1 MKKREMAIAIQRI
14 VDDPDK
20 GDLEKMAAAFGEAT
34 NLFIANS
41 EHEMALARAMGDEE
55 TAVKERIKGNVMQA
69 ARDIF
74 AECYRLVSGE
84 RSEVW
89 DE

>member
-1 MKKREMAIAIQRI
+1 MKKREMASAIQRI

-20 GDLEKMAAAFGEAT
+20 GDLEKLAAAFGEAT
-34 NLFIANS
+34 GLFISAS
-41 EHEMALARAMGDEE
+41 ENDLALAQAMGDEE
-55 TAVKERIKGNVMQA
+55 TAVKERIKANVMRA

-74 AECYRLVSGE
+74 SDCYARVTGE
-84 RSEVW
+84 RGEVW